1 MVELMDKSMAQ
12 DKTNRCAAR
21 C

>member
-1 MVELMDKSMAQ
+1 MVGLMDKSMAQ